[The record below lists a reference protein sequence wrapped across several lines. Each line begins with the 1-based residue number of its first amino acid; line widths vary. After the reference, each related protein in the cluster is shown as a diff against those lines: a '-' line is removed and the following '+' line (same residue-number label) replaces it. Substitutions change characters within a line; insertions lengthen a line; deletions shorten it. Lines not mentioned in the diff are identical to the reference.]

1 MLDEISNII
10 KYKKIEL
17 KKNRYSEYI
26 YNKVKEY
33 PNIEVINMIYKSDKL
48 KIHGFISKKK
58 NLKKKVPVV
67 IYCRGGNNININKKT
82 GRKLGELIPLS
93 IFFSLSNLVNDG
105 KIILFASNYRG
116 SSLSEGKDEFG
127 GNDIN
132 DIINLYPII
141 KKYKY
146 SDEKNI
152 CLYGW
157 SRGCSMVMNVH
168 KKVKWIKCIILG
180 AGNYNYFLEKKFR
193 PKMYKMLK
201 TSFSLSE
208 EDLKKRS
215 AIYWIDKLKKNV
227 PILILHGSADWRVSV
242 DNAYLLG
249 QALQKNKIPY
259 KLVIYPGGDH
269 GLLEYKKEVALE
281 KNNFLESYLLDNKQK
296 YINLDNHGN

>member
-1 MLDEISNII
+1 MMLDEISNII
-10 KYKKIEL
+10 KYKKIEF

-48 KIHGFISKKK
+48 KIH
-58 NLKKKVPVV
+58 VV
-67 IYCRGGNNININKKT
+67 IYCRSGNNINTNEKT
-82 GRKLGELIPLS
+82 GRKFGELIPSS
-93 IFFSLSNLVNDG
+93 IFLSFSLFNLVNDG

-116 SSLSEGKDEFG
+116 SSLSEEKDEFG

-157 SRGCSMVMNVH
+157 SRGCTMVMNVH

-180 AGNYNYFLEKKFR
+180 AGNYN
-193 PKMYKMLK
+193 
-201 TSFSLSE
+201 
-208 EDLKKRS
+208 
-215 AIYWIDKLKKNV
+215 V
-227 PILILHGSADWRVSV
+227 
-242 DNAYLLG
+242 
-249 QALQKNKIPY
+249 
-259 KLVIYPGGDH
+259 
-269 GLLEYKKEVALE
+269 
-281 KNNFLESYLLDNKQK
+281 
-296 YINLDNHGN
+296 